1 MPLQVALENENY
13 HYKLDT
19 LFMEQ
24 FMKIRSNHC
33 SIFRY
38 SEMMVKASQKGYY
51 RLRFNSLIEKDR
63 N

>member
-38 SEMMVKASQKGYY
+38 SEMMVKASQKGQYICT
-51 RLRFNSLIEKDR
+51 FVAMIQA
-63 N
+63 